1 MFKVF
6 KLIAKKFAAKK
17 PCKMCRTNEDGSR
30 PTMCFDCEPF
40 GEVDVQLHRGEI
52 GVLISRND
60 ETSFGVIVPV
70 KYCPFCG
77 RKFGKGVNKNA

>member
-40 GEVDVQLHRGEI
+40 GEVKVQLRRGEI

-60 ETSFGVIVPV
+60 ETSFGVIIPV

-77 RKFGKGVNKNA
+77 RKFGKGVNKND